1 MSESPISEY
10 VIKDHIRVILVKL
23 NEYNYLIIDLPALPW
38 CFSESK
44 ELSVGKAKLFYAK
57 LSNSLLNECLG
68 NYLISN
74 EVVGTL
80 VNGVK
85 RAISIRLKVS
95 RSLTIDERVIE
106 NIYDCL
112 SRKIINFCSSG

>member
-1 MSESPISEY
+1 LSESPISEY
-10 VIKDHIRVILVKL
+10 IIKDHIRVILVKL

-38 CFSESK
+38 CFSETK
-44 ELSVGKAKLFYAK
+44 ELSVDRAKLFYAK
-57 LSNSLLNECLG
+57 LSNSLLNECLS

-85 RAISIRLKVS
+85 RTISIRLKVS

-106 NIYDCL
+106 GIFNCL
-112 SRKIINFCSSG
+112 SKKIINFCSNG